1 MTIARYLAIAGV
13 LFLAACASD
22 DRGRQ
27 VELPPTLDT
36 VLALLAANQETTL
49 GAASQAANSLHSPD
63 TVNTTFDGQQYTV
76 LINRQNASDLTF
88 DTETD
93 EVFSDELAFPIVP
106 GHAP

>member
-36 VLALLAANQETTL
+36 VLALLAANQEGTL
-49 GAASQAANSLHSPD
+49 GAAS
-63 TVNTTFDGQQYTV
+63 
-76 LINRQNASDLTF
+76 
-88 DTETD
+88 
-93 EVFSDELAFPIVP
+93 
-106 GHAP
+106 